1 MIKMKER
8 LGDELFIKLPQENES
23 NQPIRWAEGWLLS
36 YNTSIFNKS

>member
-1 MIKMKER
+1 MEVT
-8 LGDELFIKLPQENES
+8 LGNELFIKFPQENES